1 MKKEKLSKSTVLW
14 SVLLIVLC
22 VCYVWK
28 FLSLNQG
35 LSSLYDEG
43 FFYTMIKTNQ
53 ALVTG
58 TQPLSLSTEILSAFI
73 PNLEELD
80 VLSLRR
86 LACVLKISSILLV
99 LFCSSIFLR
108 ESGLLRKFSDY
119 LFLSTNTLLVGLYM
133 VSSSVINMNDVLFI
147 LTSIVLSVCLIAIGV
162 ENKWL
167 KRLLVTIMGMIFLLV
182 TLNHTPAGIMM
193 FGIFGVFLCLYD
205 GFSIKKAVEILAC
218 LSLGLIIGVIFMH
231 FVIIS
236 IPDLIE
242 YVQTAITQTTSGG
255 RASHHSLTK
264 VILVIFFGFRDLI
277 ITVTALLGITYFCN
291 QINKYDLNQW
301 LCALIG
307 LMLFFILNKWLVKP
321 SIYFTEVITW
331 VVIMFMQVYGH
342 KLTRNEI
349 VLIIFLLILPIG
361 ISFGTNTNILGKALS
376 NIAPWGM
383 LMYIIFAYNKWNF
396 RPYAVV
402 LYITLSGFI
411 MIQTIGIPHLN
422 KNNLMFTKEKPIA
435 RMSLSTNQHTFY
447 SEVNDILKENGYRGD
462 HQDTLL
468 GFCFNEMTIVAMDAI
483 PYTNDQQPEEF
494 LLHDLDNL
502 PCPRYIIF
510 SEWDSIVLH
519 NRLSELDWGF
529 PQEYNYHKCVNN
541 ANPNS
546 GYKMTQSMIYCRERE

>member
-1 MKKEKLSKSTVLW
+1 MKENLSKSTVLW
-14 SVLLIVLC
+14 SVLLIALC
-22 VCYVWK
+22 VCYAWK
-28 FLSLNQG
+28 FLSLNQD
-35 LSSLYDEG
+35 LSSIYDEG
-43 FFYTMIKTNQ
+43 FFYTMIKVNK

-73 PNLEELD
+73 PNLENLD

-86 LACVLKISSILLV
+86 LACVLKICSILL
-99 LFCSSIFLR
+99 LLLCSSIFLKKN
-108 ESGLLRKFSDY
+108 GLIQKFKDY
-119 LFLSTNTLLVGLYM
+119 LILSASTLLIGLYV

-147 LTSIVLSVCLIAIGV
+147 LTSIVLSVCLIAISV
-162 ENKWL
+162 RNKWL
-167 KRLLVTIMGMIFLLV
+167 KRLLVMIMGMILLLV

-193 FGIFGVFLCLYD
+193 FGLFGLFLCLYD
-205 GFSIKKAVEILAC
+205 GFSVKKAVEILVC
-218 LSLGLIIGVIFMH
+218 LSIGLIIGVMFMH

-242 YVQTAITQTTSGG
+242 YVQTAIIQTTSGG

-264 VILVIFFGFRDLI
+264 VILVIFFGFRDLVI
-277 ITVTALLGITYFCN
+277 IVTALLGVTYICN
-291 QINKYDLNQW
+291 QINKYGFNQW

-321 SIYFTEVITW
+321 SIYFTEIITW

-349 VLIIFLLILPIG
+349 VFIIFLLVLPIG

-376 NIAPWGM
+376 NVAPWGM
-383 LMYIIFAYNKWNF
+383 LLYIIFDYNKWNF
-396 RPYAVV
+396 RPYAIT
-402 LYITLSGFI
+402 LYITLCVFI
-411 MIQTIGIPHLN
+411 MIQTIGIPHVK

-435 RMSLSTNQHTFY
+435 RMSLSANQHAFY
-447 SEVNDILKENGYRGD
+447 SEVNDVLKENGYKGGY
-462 HQDTLL
+462 QDTLL

-494 LLHDLDNL
+494 LLHDLDIL
-502 PCPRYIIF
+502 PCPKYIIF

-529 PQEYNYHKCVNN
+529 PQEYNCYKCVNN
-541 ANPNS
+541 ADLNS
-546 GYKMTQSMIYCRERE
+546 GYNMTQSMIYCRK